1 MPIEIEAKL
10 KVDSH
15 EPVIEKLKAADAKFL
30 CEQLQTE
37 QYFDTPE
44 KTLTNADK
52 CLRLR
57 RITKANAEIIILTYK
72 GPKQQDVFKKRD
84 ELELEL
90 TDLDTAEKLLE
101 ALGYE
106 KALVYEKKRSI
117 WKLNDCEI
125 ALDQLPM
132 LGNFVEIEGPNAEKI
147 TDVQKTLGLEN
158 SKHIMQSYAHLMQK
172 ELSKQRQIP

>member
-15 EPVIEKLKAADAKFL
+15 EPVIEKLKVAGAKFIS
-30 CEQLQTE
+30 EQLQTE

-44 KTLTNADK
+44 KTLRNADK

-57 RITKANAEIIILTYK
+57 LITKTSAENIILTYK
-72 GPKQQDVFKKRD
+72 GPKQKDDFKKRT

-90 TDLDTAEKLLE
+90 TDLDTAAKLLV

-106 KALVYEKKRSI
+106 KALVYEKKRTI
-117 WKLNDCEI
+117 WTLDGCEI

-132 LGNFVEIEGPNAEKI
+132 LGNFVEIEGPDSETISN
-147 TDVQKTLGLEN
+147 VQKTLGLEN
-158 SKHIMQSYAHLMQK
+158 TKHIMQSYAHLMQK
-172 ELSKQRQIP
+172 ELSKQRQTP

>member
-15 EPVIEKLKAADAKFL
+15 QPVIEKLKAASAKFL

-57 RITKANAEIIILTYK
+57 KITKSDTEKIILTYK
-72 GPKQQDVFKKRD
+72 GPKQKDDFKKRT

-90 TDLDTAEKLLE
+90 ADLDTAANLLA

-106 KALVYEKKRSI
+106 KALVYEKKRTI
-117 WKLNDCEI
+117 WKLDDCEI
-125 ALDQLPM
+125 ALDQLPL
-132 LGNFVEIEGPNAEKI
+132 LGNFVEIEGPNAENI
-147 TDVQKTLGLEN
+147 SNIQKTLGLED

-172 ELSKQRQIP
+172 ELSKQR

>member
-15 EPVIEKLKAADAKFL
+15 EPVIEKLKAANAKFL
-30 CEQLQTE
+30 SEQLQTE

-57 RITKANAEIIILTYK
+57 RITKADAKQIILTYK
-72 GPKQQDVFKKRD
+72 GPKQKDDFKKRA

-90 TDLDTAEKLLE
+90 ADLDTATKLLV

-106 KALVYEKKRSI
+106 KALIYEKKRTI
-117 WKLNDCEI
+117 WMLDDCEI

-172 ELSKQRQIP
+172 ELSKQRQTP